1 MGKVRGLHGPQ
12 LEQVAREAV
21 EEQACWADGLAVQ
34 EETLLVLWQLWL
46 QLKLLDGPCYLT
58 MMEPMPA
65 SALTLQMQPVKRIQI
80 RPNMSQQEQSNN
92 LLHVLNSIVYSP
104 HLPRNLERIH
114 RDPDRYSR
122 NVET

>member
-12 LEQVAREAV
+12 LEQVAREAA

-65 SALTLQMQPVKRIQI
+65 SALTLPMQLVMRILI
-80 RPNMSQQEQSNN
+80 RPNKSQRVQSYN
-92 LLHVLNSIVYSP
+92 LLHVLNSTVYSP
-104 HLPRNLERIH
+104 HLPRNLPRTH
-114 RDPDRYSR
+114 RDLDQYSR

>member
-1 MGKVRGLHGPQ
+1 MGKVRGLPGRS
-12 LEQVAREAV
+12 LSAAREAV

-65 SALTLQMQPVKRIQI
+65 SALTLQMQLVKRIQI

-92 LLHVLNSIVYSP
+92 LLHVLNSIVVFTSFA
-104 HLPRNLERIH
+104 
-114 RDPDRYSR
+114 SQS
-122 NVET
+122 